1 MIQDNFFLLFAC
13 LYLSEDQSLLLA
25 NDSHHSYKNRALS
38 IDFFI
43 PFEMTSPTNN
53 TLKSEEMCVPPEAA
67 VYKAEAAC
75 ESFITSLK
83 PQKRKRSPAVVM
95 KIKSAR
101 GGERLVLCADRDQAD
116 LEKTRLEQMHAQEKL
131 DIFSRLCPLIY
142 MVRDDLPPPLKQ
154 PRYTAI
160 VDDLLTCGSDAT
172 NKRAHAVTC
181 LKTKKTLPRLLV
193 SSRHAR
199 LSSDS
204 CLVCCTLLVE
214 APMTTETPCCH
225 YAVCMPCVEAL
236 SSAWCARSHRKMV
249 LMVCV
254 LCGRRTL
261 PNQPEQLLPMD
272 SLAARYV
279 LMFWDMVSKLSPKCQ
294 HRSAVKVWRSIQ
306 EREMT
311 DHIELTHMNPEDE
324 DTEAAKMLTEKYFD
338 SDEWSLL

>member
-1 MIQDNFFLLFAC
+1 
-13 LYLSEDQSLLLA
+13 
-25 NDSHHSYKNRALS
+25 
-38 IDFFI
+38 
-43 PFEMTSPTNN
+43 MTSPTNN
-53 TLKSEEMCVPPEAA
+53 SEEMCVPPEAA

-116 LEKTRLEQMHAQEKL
+116 REKAHFEQMHEQEKL
-131 DIFSRLCPLIY
+131 DISSSVCPLIY
-142 MVRDDLPPPLKQ
+142 TVRDDLPPPIKQ
-154 PRYTAI
+154 PRYTAK

-181 LKTKKTLPRLLV
+181 LMTKKTLPKLLV

-236 SSAWCARSHRKMV
+236 SSAWCARSPRKMV

-261 PNQPEQLLPMD
+261 PNQPEQLLPID
-272 SLAARYV
+272 SLVARYV
-279 LMFWDMVSKLSPKCQ
+279 LMFWDMVSKLAPKSQ
-294 HRSAVKVWRSIQ
+294 HMSAVKVWRSIQ

-311 DHIELTHMNPEDE
+311 GDIELTHMSQEEE
-324 DTEAAKMLTEKYFD
+324 DTEAAKLLTEKYPFLT
-338 SDEWSLL
+338 E